1 MVDKGPPESRHDS
14 KAQIAEAPTVLHAE
28 TAQEQ
33 TTFKKAK
40 HVDGDTAMAL
50 FDDPDELHEEVDPA
64 EARKLLWKIDFM
76 ILPYLAVCYA
86 FFYID
91 KVSLLSSIGYTMFP
105 SCLFDTDNP
114 FSEKTTLSYAA
125 IFGIRDDLNLHGTQY
140 SWLSSIF
147 YFGFLAWAFPT
158 NFLMQRL
165 PIGKYLGVNIFLWG
179 FFLML
184 QAACNSF
191 ETLAVLRALGGAAE
205 ACSDPAFMLITSM
218 WYTRREQPV
227 RIGLWYT
234 ANGIGIALG
243 GLLGYGIGHL
253 KGALP
258 SWKYEF
264 LVIGALC
271 STWGIVMF
279 IFLPDSPVT
288 ARGLSK
294 RQRRM
299 AVERLRENQTGV
311 ENKHLK
317 PYQILEALMD
327 YKLYMFF
334 ILGIVANVP
343 NGGISNFGTIII
355 QGFGF
360 STLVTTLMQ
369 IPYGA
374 LIALSILACVFL
386 NDRFENRRCVFI
398 LIFLIPNLAGS
409 FGLRF
414 VPVQHSV
421 GRLICYYLTGPYN
434 AAFVLILSMQI
445 ANTAGH
451 TKKVVTNAVLFL
463 GYCTGN
469 IAGPF
474 FYKSDQS
481 PTYSLG
487 IWSMIVSHLIEAVL
501 IITLGLLL
509 RWENKK
515 RDAIQSQM
523 EGGLEGRDLDST
535 AFLDLTDRE
544 NLKYAPLP
552 FGTYDGND

>member
-1 MVDKGPPESRHDS
+1 MGEKSAEVSPMEPSVTHEESVETQS
-14 KAQIAEAPTVLHAE
+14 KWKLA
-28 TAQEQ
+28 Q
-33 TTFKKAK
+33 TT
-40 HVDGDTAMAL
+40 DGDTAMAL
-50 FDDPDELHEEVDPA
+50 FSDPEQLHETIDP
-64 EARKLLWKIDFM
+64 EEERKLIRKIDFM

-91 KVSLLSSIGYTMFP
+91 K
-105 SCLFDTDNP
+105 
-114 FSEKTTLSYAA
+114 TTLSYAA
-125 IFGIRDDLNLHGTQY
+125 IFGIRDDLKLHGTEY

-158 NFLMQRL
+158 NFMLQRL
-165 PIGKYLGVNIFLWG
+165 PIGKYLGANIFMWG
-179 FFLML
+179 VFLMI
-184 QAACNSF
+184 QAACQSF
-191 ETLAVLRALGGAAE
+191 TTLAVLRALGGAAE

-218 WYTRREQPV
+218 WYTRKEQPV

-234 ANGIGIALG
+234 ANGLGIALG

-253 KGALP
+253 RGALP

-288 ARGLSK
+288 APLLSK
-294 RQRRM
+294 RHRRM

-311 ENKHLK
+311 ENKHIK
-317 PYQILEALMD
+317 PHQIKEAFLD
-327 YKLYMFF
+327 YKLYLFF
-334 ILGIVANVP
+334 ILGVVCNIP

-369 IPYGA
+369 VPYGVF
-374 LIALSILACVFL
+374 IALSILCCVYL
-386 NDRFENRRCVFI
+386 NNRFENRRCLFI
-398 LIFLIPNLAGS
+398 LLFLMPNIAGA

-414 VPVQHSV
+414 VPLHQKV

-434 AAFVLILSMQI
+434 AAFVLVLSMQI

-474 FYKSDQS
+474 FYKSDQA
-481 PTYSLG
+481 PTYTLG
-487 IWSMIVSHLIEAVL
+487 IWSMIVSHLIEVVL
-501 IITLGLLL
+501 VITLGCLL

-515 RDAIQSQM
+515 RDRIQSQM
-523 EGGLEGRDLDST
+523 EGGLEGRDLDAT

-544 NLKYAPLP
+544 NLKYVLII
-552 FGTYDGND
+552 FY

>member
-1 MVDKGPPESRHDS
+1 MGLTSRLTSLGGTNIAKDNATTPS
-14 KAQIAEAPTVLHAE
+14 AQHAE
-28 TAQEQ
+28 DVPTKPAW
-33 TTFKKAK
+33 TNAGK
-40 HVDGDTAMAL
+40 DGDVAQAL
-50 FDDPDELHEEVDPA
+50 FNNPDELNEEVDPA
-64 EARKLLWKIDFM
+64 EVRRVLWKIDFM

-91 KVSLLSSIGYTMFP
+91 K
-105 SCLFDTDNP
+105 
-114 FSEKTTLSYAA
+114 TTLSYAA
-125 IFGIRDDLNLHGTQY
+125 IFGIVEDLELHGTQY

-147 YFGFLAWAFPT
+147 YFGFLAWAMPT
-158 NFLMQRL
+158 NLMLQRF
-165 PIGKYLGVNIFLWG
+165 PIGKYLGINIFMWG
-179 FFLML
+179 VFLMI
-184 QAACNSF
+184 QAACHNF
-191 ETLAVLRALGGAAE
+191 TTLAVLRALGGAAE
-205 ACSDPAFMLITSM
+205 ACADPAFMLITSM

-227 RIGLWYT
+227 RMGLWYT
-234 ANGIGIALG
+234 ANGFGIALG
-243 GLLGYGIGHL
+243 GLLGYGIGNI

-264 LVIGALC
+264 IVIGALC
-271 STWGIVMF
+271 SAWGIVMF

-288 ARGLSK
+288 APGLSP
-294 RQRRM
+294 RERRI
-299 AVERLRENQTGV
+299 AIERLKDNQTGI

-317 PYQILEALMD
+317 PKQVLEAFKD
-327 YKLYMFF
+327 YKLYIFF
-334 ILGIVANVP
+334 LLGIVCNIP

-369 IPYGA
+369 VPYGFI
-374 LIALSILACVFL
+374 IAISILVCVYL

-398 LIFLIPNLAGS
+398 LLFLLPNIAGA

-414 VPVQHSV
+414 VDPQQKV

-434 AAFVLILSMQI
+434 AAFCLVLSMQV

-474 FYKSDQS
+474 FYKDDQK

-487 IWSMIVSHLIEAVL
+487 IWSMIVSHLIEVVL
-501 IITLGLLL
+501 ISILGLLL

-515 RDAIQSQM
+515 RDRIQSAM
-523 EGGLEGRDLDST
+523 EGGLEGRDLSAT

-544 NLKYAPLP
+544 NLNFRYI
-552 FGTYDGND
+552 Y

>member
-1 MVDKGPPESRHDS
+1 MVDSVPPAMAS
-14 KAQIAEAPTVLHAE
+14 KANIAEVPTVSHAE
-28 TAQEQ
+28 DNQAHS
-33 TTFKKAK
+33 KLRSAK
-40 HVDGDTAMAL
+40 HADGDTAMAL
-50 FDDPDELHEEVDPA
+50 FDDPDELHEDIDPA
-64 EARKLLWKIDFM
+64 EARKLLWRIDFM

-91 KVSLLSSIGYTMFP
+91 K
-105 SCLFDTDNP
+105 
-114 FSEKTTLSYAA
+114 TTLSYAA
-125 IFGIRDDLNLHGTQY
+125 IFGIREDLNLHGTQY

-165 PIGKYLGVNIFLWG
+165 PIGKYLGANIFMWG
-179 FFLML
+179 VFLMI

-191 ETLAVLRALGGAAE
+191 ETLSVLRALGGAAE
-205 ACSDPAFMLITSM
+205 ACADPAFMLITSM

-234 ANGIGIALG
+234 ANGFGIALG

-271 STWGIVMF
+271 SAWGIVMF

-294 RQRRM
+294 KERRM
-299 AVERLRENQTGV
+299 AVERLRENQTGI

-317 PYQILEALMD
+317 PYQILEAFMD

-334 ILGIVANVP
+334 ILGMVCNVP

-369 IPYGA
+369 IPYGFI
-374 LIALSILACVFL
+374 IAVSILTCVYL

-398 LIFLIPNLAGS
+398 LIFLLPNLAGS

-414 VPVQHSV
+414 VPIQHKV

-434 AAFVLILSMQI
+434 AAFVLVLS
-445 ANTAGH
+445 H

-474 FYKSDQS
+474 FYKTEQS
-481 PTYSLG
+481 PTYELG
-487 IWSMIVSHLIEAVL
+487 IWSMIVSHLIEAAL
-501 IITLGLLL
+501 IIVLGLLL

-515 RDAIQSQM
+515 RDRIQSQM
-523 EGGLEGRDLDST
+523 EGGLEGRDLDAT

-544 NLKYAPLP
+544 NLNFRYI
-552 FGTYDGND
+552 Y

>member
-1 MVDKGPPESRHDS
+1 MGQSKTTGAELPPLSNDITATTHREH
-14 KAQIAEAPTVLHAE
+14 ALPTVEDPLQA
-28 TAQEQ
+28 
-33 TTFKKAK
+33 KKWNT
-40 HVDGDTAMAL
+40 HDGDAALAL
-50 FDDPDELHEEVDPA
+50 FENSDELHEHVSYEDEKKVL
-64 EARKLLWKIDFM
+64 RKIDFM

-91 KVSLLSSIGYTMFP
+91 K
-105 SCLFDTDNP
+105 
-114 FSEKTTLSYAA
+114 TTLSYAA
-125 IFGIRDDLNLHGTQY
+125 IFGIRNDLHLVGTEY
-140 SWLSSIF
+140 SWLSSLF
-147 YFGFLAWAFPT
+147 YFGFLVWAFPT
-158 NFLMQRL
+158 NFLLQKL
-165 PIGKYLGVNIFLWG
+165 PIGKYLGFNIFMWG
-179 FFLML
+179 VFLML
-184 QAACNSF
+184 QAACHNF
-191 ETLAVLRALGGAAE
+191 ATLGVLRALAGAAE
-205 ACSDPAFMLITSM
+205 ACSDPGFMLVTSM

-234 ANGIGIALG
+234 ANGFGIALG
-243 GLLGYGIGHL
+243 GLLGYGIGHIR
-253 KGALP
+253 GALP

-264 LVIGALC
+264 LIIGALC
-271 STWGIVMF
+271 SAWGIVMF

-288 ARGLSK
+288 AKGLTL
-294 RQRRM
+294 RERRI
-299 AVERLRENQTGV
+299 AVERLRENQTGI

-317 PYQILEALMD
+317 PYQIREAFTD

-334 ILGIVANVP
+334 FLGVVCNVP

-369 IPYGA
+369 IPYGVI
-374 LIALSILACVFL
+374 IALSILLCVFL
-386 NDRFENRRCVFI
+386 NDRFENKRCVFV
-398 LIFLIPNLAGS
+398 LLFLIPNITGA

-414 VPVQHSV
+414 VPLDRKI
-421 GRLICYYLTGPYN
+421 GRLLCYYLTGPYN
-434 AAFVLILSMQI
+434 AAFVLVLSMQI

-474 FYKSDQS
+474 FYKTDQS

-487 IWSMIVSHLIEAVL
+487 IWSMIGSHLIEVVL
-501 IITLGLLL
+501 ISILGLLL

-515 RDAIQSQM
+515 RDKIQSEM
-523 EGGLEGRDLDST
+523 EGGLQGRDLDAT

-544 NLKYAPLP
+544 NLNFRYI
-552 FGTYDGND
+552 Y